1 MTPLE
6 NTAVATESTATETD
20 GESAAVEFAQ
30 GDATETETE
39 SAPAVEAKKPEP
51 TPTPETILAEAQAE
65 KKAAVERLEKVNSQL
80 ASFERQKSKFAER
93 EARLIE
99 REKAVENLS
108 SVSDITAHLAKLRG
122 VTDDEIWQEWA
133 EEIKGGGKPSDATI
147 AKRERDKYKRELD
160 ESKELA
166 TKREQE
172 QSQAVV
178 QQWGTEMD
186 GILGAEAFKTS
197 YPRLANVPGVILVDA
212 LVAKTKGFQA
222 DHSGALPRHADLLAF
237 LESQCPEAEPAK
249 PAVTEA
255 AKPKTKPRI
264 PTESD
269 ASASVG
275 SRELSEA
282 EREELAIEYAS
293 SL

>member
-1 MTPLE
+1 MSEVTTTE
-6 NTAVATESTATETD
+6 NAVEAAD
-20 GESAAVEFAQ
+20 GESAAIEFAQ
-30 GDATETETE
+30 GEQETVT
-39 SAPAVEAKKPEP
+39 PAAEEKKPNPVVE
-51 TPTPETILAEAQAE
+51 TKTPEVILAEAAAE
-65 KKAAVERLEKVNSQL
+65 KKAASERLEKVNSQI

-99 REKAVENLS
+99 REKAVESLS

-122 VTDDEIWQEWA
+122 VTADEIWQEWA
-133 EEIKGGGKPSDATI
+133 EEIKGGGKPSEATV
-147 AKRERDKYKRELD
+147 AKRERDKLRRELE

-178 QQWGTEMD
+178 NQWGTEMD
-186 GILGAEAFKTS
+186 GILAAETFKTS
-197 YPRLANVPGVILVDA
+197 YPRLATIPSVILVDA
-212 LVAKTKGFQA
+212 LVSKTKEFQA
-222 DHSGALPRHADLLAF
+222 EHSGKLPQHADLLAW
-237 LESQCPEAEPAK
+237 LESQCPEAEPPK
-249 PAVTEA
+249 PVVTEL
-255 AKPKTKPRI
+255 KTKTKPRI
-264 PTESD
+264 PNDSD

-275 SRELSEA
+275 ARNLSEA